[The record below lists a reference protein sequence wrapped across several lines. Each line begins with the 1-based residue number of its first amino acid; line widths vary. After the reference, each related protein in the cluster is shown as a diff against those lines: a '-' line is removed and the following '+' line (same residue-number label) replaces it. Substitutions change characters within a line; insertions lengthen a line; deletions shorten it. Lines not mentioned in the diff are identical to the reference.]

1 MGWHIGVAGDDERGQ
16 GRFPAGDVD
25 PVDEGL
31 HDAAEGFHAAGV
43 GCGLDVSA
51 ERFQDGGVGQ
61 FRRGGLVDQQSE
73 FVAAGALFGELGGE
87 FLDAG

>member
-1 MGWHIGVAGDDERGQ
+1 MDNSDYQGQ
-16 GRFPAGDVD
+16 SVPPADQI
-25 PVDEGL
+25 
-31 HDAAEGFHAAGV
+31 A
-43 GCGLDVSA
+43 VSA
-51 ERFQDGGVGQ
+51 ERFQDGGVRQ